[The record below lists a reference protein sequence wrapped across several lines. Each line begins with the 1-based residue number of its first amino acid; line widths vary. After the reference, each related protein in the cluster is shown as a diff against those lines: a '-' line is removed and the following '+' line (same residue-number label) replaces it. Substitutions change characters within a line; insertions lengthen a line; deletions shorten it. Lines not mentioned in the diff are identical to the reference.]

1 MVVGDEHTLIELV
14 SSDLRSRGALRR
26 APAGS
31 RYLRQILELL
41 HEVSAQSL
49 AEVRDESLLKGVG
62 DGKRGGL
69 PGHEPAMRFSGGD
82 GGNGSAAITLKV
94 CRAQR
99 ARGLRNADIWNDA
112 TYISRVMEVR

>member
-1 MVVGDEHTLIELV
+1 MVVGDEHTLMELV
-14 SSDLRSRGALRR
+14 SSGAPQR

-82 GGNGSAAITLKV
+82 GGNGSGAITLKV
-94 CRAQR
+94 RRAQR
-99 ARGLRNADIWNDA
+99 ARGLRNADVWNGA
-112 TYISRVMEVR
+112 TYISRVIEVR